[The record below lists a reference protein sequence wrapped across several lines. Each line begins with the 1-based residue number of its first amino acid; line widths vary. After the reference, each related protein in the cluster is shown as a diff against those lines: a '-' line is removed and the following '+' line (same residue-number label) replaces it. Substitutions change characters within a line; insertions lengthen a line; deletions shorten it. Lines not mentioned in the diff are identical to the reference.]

1 MGGIIEYSKRQVL
14 AKIIKTGHNC
24 SYYLQQLENFM
35 EELTFINIAMSFFL
49 IMNAVGQIP
58 LFLAILSPYSPARQK
73 LLIFREMS
81 TALIVLLVFTFF
93 GEKVLFYLG
102 ITHSIIGMAGG
113 ILLFLVSLDMVF
125 PKEKDLDSL
134 TKFEPMIVP
143 LAIPVITG
151 PGAIT
156 MAMTYAAKTNS
167 PLLVSLSIIAAWIP
181 SVVILIFSPR
191 IQRLLGDKGMQAV
204 ERLGGMLV
212 ILIAIQMFSS
222 GLIQLVKDNF

>member
-1 MGGIIEYSKRQVL
+1 
-14 AKIIKTGHNC
+14 
-24 SYYLQQLENFM
+24 
-35 EELTFINIAMSFFL
+35 
-49 IMNAVGQIP
+49 
-58 LFLAILSPYSPARQK
+58 
-73 LLIFREMS
+73 
-81 TALIVLLVFTFF
+81 
-93 GEKVLFYLG
+93 
-102 ITHSIIGMAGG
+102 MAGG